1 MPMQTES
8 VAIDRL
14 DRQIIHALLVDPRCP
29 FARLAAI
36 VDSSEQTV
44 ARRYRRLRDDGMIRV
59 RGLRG
64 PVDPGLDW
72 YVRVQVRPGAA
83 DTLASALA
91 ARADV
96 SWVTITA
103 GGTEVV
109 SFTRPRSPEQ
119 RDALLLDRLPRV
131 TNVTSLTAHAILH
144 RFAGSGEKEWSAFE
158 DPLEQE
164 QVEALIAGRPP
175 RPAGVIT
182 NREGELDGARLTP
195 ADEPLATALHDDGRA
210 SYAQLAAATGCSA
223 AQVARRLEALF
234 ASGALYVDVETA
246 TELLGFS
253 APALLWLTVSPSK
266 LVAAA
271 ERLAD
276 ARETAFVAAISGP
289 ANLHAT
295 VACRDTHHLYEFLVN
310 EVGAIPAVQAVE
322 TSPMARRVK
331 QAGSIMHGPRLPDPL

>member
-1 MPMQTES
+1 M
-8 VAIDRL
+8 
-14 DRQIIHALLVDPRCP
+14 
-29 FARLAAI
+29 
-36 VDSSEQTV
+36 
-44 ARRYRRLRDDGMIRV
+44 
-59 RGLRG
+59 
-64 PVDPGLDW
+64 DPGLDW
-72 YVRVQVRPGAA
+72 YVRVRVRPGAA
-83 DTLASALA
+83 GALASALA
-91 ARADV
+91 ARRDT
-96 SWVTITA
+96 SWVSITA

-109 SFTRPRSPEQ
+109 GFTRPRSPEQ

-144 RFAGSGEKEWSAFE
+144 RFAGSGEKEWSAFG
-158 DPLEQE
+158 DPLERHQID
-164 QVEALIAGRPP
+164 ALIAGRPP

-182 NREGELDGARLTP
+182 NRESRLDGARLEP
-195 ADEPLATALHDDGRA
+195 DDEQLAAALHDDGRI
-210 SYAQLAAATGCSA
+210 SYAQLAAVTGWSA

-253 APALLWLTVSPSK
+253 APALLWLTVLPSQ

-276 ARETAFVAAISGP
+276 APETAFVAAISGP

-310 EVGAIPAVQAVE
+310 DVGAIPAVQSVE

-331 QAGSIMHGPRLPDPL
+331 QAGSIMRGARLPDPV

>member
-1 MPMQTES
+1 MKTDS

-29 FARLAAI
+29 FARLAA
-36 VDSSEQTV
+36 VLESSEQTV
-44 ARRYRRLRDDGMIRV
+44 ARRYRRLRDAGVIRV

-64 PVDPGLDW
+64 PADPGLDW
-72 YVRVQVRPGAA
+72 FVRVQVRPGAA
-83 DTLASALA
+83 DALATALA

-109 SFTRPRSPEQ
+109 SFTRPRSAEQ

-144 RFAGSGEKEWSAFE
+144 RFAGSGDREWSAFE
-158 DPLEQE
+158 DPLNQAQTES
-164 QVEALIAGRPP
+164 LIVGRPP

-182 NREGELDGARLTP
+182 NTEGGLDGAAMTP
-195 ADEPLATALHDDGRA
+195 ADEPLANALHHDGRA
-210 SYAQLAAATGCSA
+210 NYAQLAAATGWSA
-223 AQVARRLEALF
+223 AQAARRLEALL

-246 TELLGFS
+246 TELLGFD
-253 APALLWLTVSPSK
+253 APALLWLTVTPSK

-271 ERLAD
+271 EQLAE
-276 ARETAFVAAISGP
+276 APETAFVAAVSGP

-310 EVGAIPAVQAVE
+310 IVGAIPAVQAVE

-331 QAGSIMHGPRLPDPL
+331 QAGSIMQGARLPDPV